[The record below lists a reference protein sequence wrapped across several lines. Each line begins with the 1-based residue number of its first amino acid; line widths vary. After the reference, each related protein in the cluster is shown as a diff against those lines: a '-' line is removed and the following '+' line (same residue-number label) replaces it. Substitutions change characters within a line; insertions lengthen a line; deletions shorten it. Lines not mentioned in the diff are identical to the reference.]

1 MSGDFWGS
9 QEGCQGPSRP
19 SGRNRAPKLHQET
32 KRHSPRRQGF
42 RRDPAVRPS
51 KLRAGADSRGRPKDG
66 TGPLPLLRLCEVA
79 DALTVGLKALHPLQ
93 PLECPTPRGDTGTK
107 GSLPGAGCPQSPPA
121 RAQNVQGRGAAA
133 RRVWTQ
139 RPTLHSPVRSPQR
152 GGARV
157 SYIGT
162 ITADLSAHQSR
173 AVLSNSCPSV
183 PLLEKSLR
191 PPGNAAATPLYLS
204 LHSFHVQLR
213 VVFLSVF
220 LLLKFLGQNSAG
232 RRAG

>member
-1 MSGDFWGS
+1 MILALIHTSWDIEKS
-9 QEGCQGPSRP
+9 ACVHEP
-19 SGRNRAPKLHQET
+19 E
-32 KRHSPRRQGF
+32 
-42 RRDPAVRPS
+42 V
-51 KLRAGADSRGRPKDG
+51 
-66 TGPLPLLRLCEVA
+66 TGWYL
-79 DALTVGLKALHPLQ
+79 
-93 PLECPTPRGDTGTK
+93 
-107 GSLPGAGCPQSPPA
+107 
-121 RAQNVQGRGAAA
+121 N
-133 RRVWTQ
+133 
-139 RPTLHSPVRSPQR
+139 TLVL
-152 GGARV
+152 
-157 SYIGT
+157 SYTGT